1 MSSPSA
7 RYAEIERKTKET
19 RIKLSVALD
28 GQGKFEGAVGIPFFE
43 HMLDLLARHG
53 RMDLKLDG
61 KGDLEVDPHHTV
73 EDVGICLG
81 QAIAKALGD
90 KRGIARYGEA
100 RIPMDETLAEATL
113 DVCNRV
119 FLRFDAPL
127 GREKLGGFDV
137 ELTEDFFRAVS
148 ANAGL
153 TLHIRVPYGRNA
165 HHIVE
170 AIFKSFARALS
181 QAVAIQP
188 DRANEVPSTKGSL

>member
-7 RYAEIERKTKET
+7 RTAQIERKTKET
-19 RIKLSVALD
+19 QIKLSVDLD
-28 GQGKFEGAVGIPFFE
+28 GEGKFYGSVGIAFLE

-53 RMDLKLDG
+53 KMDITVQG

-90 KRGIARYGEA
+90 KRGITRYGDA
-100 RIPMDETLAEATL
+100 RVPMGETLAETVL
-113 DVCNRV
+113 DICNRA

-127 GREKLGGFDV
+127 GKEKLGGFDV
-137 ELTEDFFRAVS
+137 ELTEDFFQAVS

-153 TLHIRVPYGRNA
+153 TLHIRVFYGRNA

-170 AIFKSFARALS
+170 AIFKSFARALR

-188 DRANEVPSTKGSL
+188 DRADEIPSTKGAL